1 MGIEKIT
8 SAIVDEAAAEC
19 EQILNVANVKCEAII
34 RELEERIDIET
45 EVALDQARDEKERI
59 VSRRKSVAE
68 IDSRKRILAKKQEI
82 INKCFDNAV
91 EYILGLEEAKYV
103 DFLVAL
109 GKNTEFKEGVLI
121 FNEKEKT
128 TVGPKIAAA
137 LEDAVGGGKFAV
149 AEETRKLKGG
159 YVLQCGQVFI
169 INSVEA
175 VLQEKKKELTMEV
188 AGILF
193 PPEK

>member
-121 FNEKEKT
+121 FNEKEKSF
-128 TVGPKIAAA
+128 
-137 LEDAVGGGKFAV
+137 L
-149 AEETRKLKGG
+149 RKSCHLLQFQIR
-159 YVLQCGQVFI
+159 VLLHPFLIQLPYRI
-169 INSVEA
+169 
-175 VLQEKKKELTMEV
+175 LT
-188 AGILF
+188 
-193 PPEK
+193 